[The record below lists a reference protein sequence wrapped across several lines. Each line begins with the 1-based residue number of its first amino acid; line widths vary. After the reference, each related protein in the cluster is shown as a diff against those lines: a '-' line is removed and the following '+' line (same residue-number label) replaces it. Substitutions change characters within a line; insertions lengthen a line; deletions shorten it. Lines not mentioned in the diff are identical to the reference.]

1 MRETLTQSK
10 LQRIFFGEF
19 YRDLKFS
26 DFDLGISISVFF
38 LSMLGI
44 IMVASVTIPLTE
56 GSLSM
61 TFNHIFKLILS
72 LIVGLFVFRFSL
84 EIWKSVDI
92 VLVLFS
98 FLLLTLVFFPII
110 GFEANGCLLYT
121 SPSPRDFG

>member
-1 MRETLTQSK
+1 
-10 LQRIFFGEF
+10 
-19 YRDLKFS
+19 
-26 DFDLGISISVFF
+26 
-38 LSMLGI
+38 
-44 IMVASVTIPLTE
+44 MVASVTIPLTE

-98 FLLLTLVFFPII
+98 F
-110 GFEANGCLLYT
+110 CY
-121 SPSPRDFG
+121 